1 MFLGLCPRG
10 CAYVWLCGSVCARG
24 IVPVCVSLLLC
35 LHLCTTEA
43 RRRRGWQR
51 KKWLDV
57 ITDSLDMSL
66 SKLREMVK
74 DRGAWHAAA
83 GHKELDTTEGRS
95 NNVGVDTPFQ
105 PPLPRSPH
113 PDPWSRQPNR
123 VVLKISWT

>member
-1 MFLGLCPRG
+1 
-10 CAYVWLCGSVCARG
+10 
-24 IVPVCVSLLLC
+24 
-35 LHLCTTEA
+35 
-43 RRRRGWQR
+43 
-51 KKWLDV
+51 
-57 ITDSLDMSL
+57 
-66 SKLREMVK
+66 MVRCHHRLTGHESEQTPG
-74 DRGAWHAAA
+74 DGEGQGAWHAAA